1 MRKRGE
7 SSHREITVGDNRST
21 IPCKGF
27 ESGTAQGFCHTIR
40 AGSPSQIRLS
50 QRGGQQTLAGRKDGN
65 PDINEGKK
73 FDAGVESLHIQVCR
87 SCNYKEKPQPSL
99 QASRSLK
106 ESLLQPSTLLS
117 YDYKILGYIFSC
129 EIEISKGWSSW
140 SVVWA
145 VRHVDL
151 LSHPNLCDLR
161 VWSGVGPNYEYPPS
175 GVTEALGT
183 RDGAVAATCLKG
195 LGIKNFHAEV
205 RRKENNAANRF
216 QIFIRTLDGKSKTLW
231 V

>member
-40 AGSPSQIRLS
+40 AGSPSRIRLS

-65 PDINEGKK
+65 PDINEGQK

-106 ESLLQPSTLLS
+106 ESLLQPSPLLS

-129 EIEISKGWSSW
+129 EIGISKGWSSW
-140 SVVWA
+140 TVVWA
-145 VRHVDL
+145 VKHVGL
-151 LSHPNLCDLR
+151 LSHPKLCDLR

-175 GVTEALGT
+175 GGNRGPWNRRRCCCSSLP
-183 RDGAVAATCLKG
+183 KG
-195 LGIKNFHAEV
+195 IRHKKLSCRGKREGKQC
-205 RRKENNAANRF
+205 RK
-216 QIFIRTLDGKSKTLW
+216 
-231 V
+231 